1 MISNTVKKT
10 KKEVKRSKN
19 NTPKLKYN
27 VLENETVRQDQKLQ
41 NKIFSPKINR
51 LDSTWCG
58 GLKMTKRL
66 QKSHSWWNKNYALKL
81 RIY

>member
-1 MISNTVKKT
+1 MFRSFINDFKYRKEI
-10 KKEVKRSKN
+10 KKEAKRSKN

-51 LDSTWCG
+51 L
-58 GLKMTKRL
+58 
-66 QKSHSWWNKNYALKL
+66 NKNIFSLTPPGVVG
-81 RIY
+81 